1 VQDWSPE
8 PQQQSSAEHANP
20 TMPDQALDL
29 TASVAF
35 SPMPTPMDE
44 FPAGGR
50 SGGGMHMTP
59 HGSAPAPEPPVLS
72 PDVPPTGEQI
82 SIEYGG
88 NIGPHV
94 THSRTKIG

>member
-1 VQDWSPE
+1 MQDSSPE
-8 PQQQSSAEHANP
+8 PQQQSSTEHSNP
-20 TMPDQALDL
+20 IMPGQPLDL

-50 SGGGMHMTP
+50 SGGMLMTP
-59 HGSAPAPEPPVLS
+59 RGPAPEPPVLS

-82 SIEYGG
+82 PMEYGG
-88 NIGPHV
+88 KTTIDN
-94 THSRTKIG
+94 SRLAKI